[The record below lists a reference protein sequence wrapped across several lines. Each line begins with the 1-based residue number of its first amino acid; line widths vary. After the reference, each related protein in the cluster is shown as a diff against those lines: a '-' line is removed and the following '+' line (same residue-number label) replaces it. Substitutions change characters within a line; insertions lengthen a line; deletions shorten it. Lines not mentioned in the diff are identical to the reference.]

1 MENVSYSFQTES
13 PVPGIIMMVM
23 GLVAVIGMWKV
34 FVKAGVPGWHSLIPI
49 LNIYDLCKIGLRDSV
64 GLFTVLSILLP
75 IVLIYPCLKIAKAFG
90 KGTGFGI
97 LLFLFSFIGYPILG
111 FGDAEYLGPQ

>member
-1 MENVSYSFQTES
+1 METTTYSYSSSS
-13 PVPGIIMMVM
+13 PIPGIICLILAV
-23 GLVAVIGMWKV
+23 VAIVGVWKV
-34 FVKAGVPGWHSLIPI
+34 YKKAGVPGWHSIIPI
-49 LNIYDLCKIGLRDSV
+49 LSTYDLCKISLKDSV

-75 IVLIYPCLKIAKAFG
+75 IVLIYPSIKLAKSFG

-97 LLFLFSFIGYPILG
+97 FLFLFGFIAYPILG

>member
-13 PVPGIIMMVM
+13 PIPGIIS
-23 GLVAVIGMWKV
+23 LVLCLLAVIGMWKV
-34 FVKAGVPGWHSLIPI
+34 FVKAGVPGWHSIIPI
-49 LNIYDLCKIGLRDSV
+49 LNTYDICKIGLKDSV

-75 IVLIYPCLKIAKAFG
+75 IVFVYPAIKLANAFG

-97 LLFLFSFIGYPILG
+97 VLFLFSFIGYPLLG